1 MEAFAFILI
10 IISIIILYLVIS
22 WINEILANSKKYIE
36 LKPKLDKFEQ
46 SVKNHASKVKDDND
60 KFAEKVNL
68 WNKQVEQ
75 DKEEIQKLANQKMKE
90 HESKVKLWH
99 EQIEKDKEA
108 IQKLANQKSMGFPW
122 LADAYAEYFAL
133 LDIKKEAYL
142 IRKNHP
148 AYTAA
153 ETVREIKNEKKLLV
167 RQNKIIEYKINYF
180 EKIFP
185 WLTDL
190 IATDENE
197 EIPVKIDTANPV
209 DEDDEDRVKN
219 WLTQEEYRSLPS
231 VERNQKALDRYVES
245 RNKSK
250 WHIGRDYEMYIGYL
264 YEQQGYS
271 VEYKGIIDGFDDLG
285 RDIIAKREGQTCIIQ
300 CKHWAQYKEL
310 HEKHIFQLF
319 GTTMEYWIRNFG
331 SHKSQNSFKEFVN
344 YLNESKLKSIFICST
359 SLSDKAKE
367 MADVLNVKIIENLPR
382 GNFPRIKC
390 NTNYDEFGTK
400 TKIYHLPMDQQYDR
414 TIITKSK
421 GEFCA
426 YTVKEAEDAGFRRAF
441 RHKYKS

>member
-108 IQKLANQKSMGFPW
+108 IQKIANQKSMGFPW